1 MRYLSAGESHG
12 PSLTA
17 IIEGLPAGFTL
28 YSEDINHQLWRRQQ
42 GYGRGARMKIE
53 KDRVEILSGLRFNK
67 TLGTP
72 LTLQIKN
79 RDWDNWQQKMAP
91 EGKAPA
97 SLEAMLR
104 PRPGHA
110 DLAGGFK
117 YNHTDLRNVLERTSA
132 RETAIRVAVGTVGRL
147 LLGKFNIKI
156 FSHVVRIGNVSSAF
170 DINSLPENYQVVE
183 NSPLRCFDPELEKTM
198 IEEIDK
204 AADEGDSLGGIIEL
218 LVTGLP
224 PGLGSYS
231 HPEHRLD
238 ALLAGALM
246 GIQAIK
252 AVEIGAGFSAASTRG
267 SELHD
272 PIVKGTDGRIT
283 RTSNRAGG
291 LEGGVTNGMPVVIRV
306 AMKPIPTLARPLPSV
321 DWQTGKIAP
330 GATERSDVCAVPAAA
345 VVAEAVAA
353 WELAEAFRKK
363 FSGDFMEEVEAAY
376 RFYIDKVEEKL
387 KGKK

>member
-1 MRYLSAGESHG
+1 
-12 PSLTA
+12 
-17 IIEGLPAGFTL
+17 
-28 YSEDINHQLWRRQQ
+28 
-42 GYGRGARMKIE
+42 
-53 KDRVEILSGLRFNK
+53 
-67 TLGTP
+67 
-72 LTLQIKN
+72 
-79 RDWDNWQQKMAP
+79 
-91 EGKAPA
+91 
-97 SLEAMLR
+97 
-104 PRPGHA
+104 
-110 DLAGGFK
+110 
-117 YNHTDLRNVLERTSA
+117 
-132 RETAIRVAVGTVGRL
+132 L

>member
-1 MRYLSAGESHG
+1 MRYLSAGESRG